1 MKKKLDVGNITNEL
15 RGASLFFTKS
25 ASPPSLPESEK
36 PVIEKAAN
44 PLADSPFFEKTPTPL
59 LAEKE
64 IDKEIEPKVKKQKQ
78 GRAEEPIKRDTAT
91 PLYHD
96 STQASNNASM
106 HASNHSL
113 IEESIIETIRKAV
126 KDVGKDSAT
135 YRFTPE
141 EKKALLELSFSYKMQ
156 GYKTSE
162 NELTR
167 IAINFILEDHK
178 QNGQNSILRKVLEAL
193 NK

>member
-1 MKKKLDVGNITNEL
+1 MKKSG
-15 RGASLFFTKS
+15 
-25 ASPPSLPESEK
+25 
-36 PVIEKAAN
+36 
-44 PLADSPFFEKTPTPL
+44 LADSPFFAAP
-59 LAEKE
+59 
-64 IDKEIEPKVKKQKQ
+64 EPKADVINPLSPSSPEKPTVQ
-78 GRAEEPIKRDTAT
+78 IKRVINKRKIVNTLPAVQPEPQNKDEMNKSM
-91 PLYHD
+91 H
-96 STQASNNASM
+96 ASNNASM
-106 HASNHSL
+106 HASNQPL
-113 IEESIIETIRKAV
+113 IHETIIETIRKAV

-167 IAINFILEDHK
+167 IAINFLLEDHR
-178 QNGQNSILRKVLEAL
+178 QNGKNSVLQRVLDAL

>member
-1 MKKKLDVGNITNEL
+1 MKKRLNTDSIANEL
-15 RGASLFFTKS
+15 EGASLFFSNPTT
-25 ASPPSLPESEK
+25 PLPSNEAKKADDTTPESSTFEQTQERVKEEK
-36 PVIEKAAN
+36 SKRDN
-44 PLADSPFFEKTPTPL
+44 NKPLAIAPSKSETNVVI
-59 LAEKE
+59 KE
-64 IDKEIEPKVKKQKQ
+64 S
-78 GRAEEPIKRDTAT
+78 
-91 PLYHD
+91 L
-96 STQASNNASM
+96 QASNNASM
-106 HASNHSL
+106 HASIQSFNQ
-113 IEESIIETIRKAV
+113 ETIIEIIRKAV

-162 NELTR
+162 NELIR

-178 QNGQNSILRKVLEAL
+178 QNGQNSILRRVLDAL